1 MSDKS
6 SFEILASAAR
16 TATPTIAVITSATLA
31 VSTKAMTNL
40 QVIIDATAA
49 TATPVVQVALQAQDP
64 VSSKWYD
71 LIASIADITAVG
83 TTVLSFGENTP
94 VVANLGN
101 QGFIPDNIRLT
112 LTHTDADS
120 ITYSVG
126 LNYSTK

>member
-1 MSDKS
+1 
-6 SFEILASAAR
+6 
-16 TATPTIAVITSATLA
+16 
-31 VSTKAMTNL
+31 MTDL

-49 TATPVVQVALQAQDP
+49 TATPVVEVALQAQDP
-64 VSSKWYD
+64 VSTKWYD

-83 TTVLSFGENTP
+83 TTVLSFGENSP
-94 VVANLGN
+94 VVANLSN

-112 LTHTDADS
+112 LTHDDTDS

>member
-6 SFEILASAAR
+6 SFQILASAAR
-16 TATPTIAVITSATLA
+16 TATPTIPVITSATLA
-31 VSTKAMTNL
+31 VSTKAMTDL
-40 QVIIDATAA
+40 QVIIDVTAV
-49 TATPVVQVALQAQDP
+49 TSTPSVQPALQAQDP
-64 VSSKWYD
+64 VSTKWYD
-71 LIASIADITAVG
+71 LVASIAAITATG

-112 LTHTDADS
+112 LTHADTDS

>member
-1 MSDKS
+1 MTDKS
-6 SFEILASAAR
+6 SFQILASAAR
-16 TATPTIAVITSATLA
+16 TATPTIAVITSATLT
-31 VSTKAMTNL
+31 VSTKAMTDL
-40 QVIIDATAA
+40 QVIIDVTATAA
-49 TATPVVQVALQAQDP
+49 TPSVQPALQAQDP

-71 LIASIADITAVG
+71 LVASIAAITATG

-94 VVANLGN
+94 VVANLSN

-112 LTHTDADS
+112 LTHDDADS

>member
-6 SFEILASAAR
+6 SFEVLASSAR
-16 TATPTIAVITSATLA
+16 TATPTIGAVNISTTA
-31 VSTKAMTNL
+31 VSTQSMTDL
-40 QVIIDATAA
+40 QYIIDVTALSL
-49 TATPVVQVALQAQDP
+49 TPSVQPALQAQDP
-64 VSSKWYD
+64 VSGKWYD
-71 LIASIADITAVG
+71 LVASIAAITATG

-94 VVANLGN
+94 VVANLSN

-112 LTHTDADS
+112 LTHDDTDS